1 MNRNSAFTNKPN
13 AKMAGRAS
21 ANNKQAA
28 VNPAA
33 FRRVR
38 EPEVLHSVVL
48 GDMARAQLYQASPK
62 DTDIQESKQY
72 GQLFTTICADTI
84 CKLAGEGVTRFEVL
98 FDFDQDK
105 IRIRSCDP
113 ESFPQSMEAELSPEV
128 KEKLE
133 AINEQTAARLSA
145 TLTNLWKARVHIQR
159 LEYIDDDSYDEFD
172 DDEDYSDEEGDSD
185 DDMSDGEDDGE
196 DEEDDGEDDEDD
208 EDDDEELEDAEDD
221 DDEEESEDDA
231 VSNGGVS
238 ILISLF

>member
-1 MNRNSAFTNKPN
+1 MNRNAAFANKP
-13 AKMAGRAS
+13 KMSGRTS
-21 ANNKQAA
+21 VNNKQAP

-38 EPEVLHSVVL
+38 DPEVLHSVVL

-133 AINEQTAARLSA
+133 AVNEQTAARLSA

-172 DDEDYSDEEGDSD
+172 DDEEYSDDGESD
-185 DDMSDGEDDGE
+185 EDMSEGEEGE
-196 DEEDDGEDDEDD
+196 DEEEDGEEDDE
-208 EDDDEELEDAEDD
+208 EDDDEELDDAEDD
-221 DDEEESEDDA
+221 DEEEDSEDDGT
-231 VSNGGVS
+231 VSNGGIS

>member
-1 MNRNSAFTNKPN
+1 MNRNSGFTNKSN
-13 AKMAGRAS
+13 AKMAGRTS
-21 ANNKQAA
+21 ANKQAA

-62 DTDIQESKQY
+62 DTDIQDSKQY

-185 DDMSDGEDDGE
+185 EDMSEGDDDGE
-196 DEEDDGEDDEDD
+196 EDDAEDDEEDAEDLDDAEDDD
-208 EDDDEELEDAEDD
+208 EDDDEE
-221 DDEEESEDDA
+221 SEDGSA
-231 VSNGGVS
+231 SNGGVS